1 MDEHAKINIQT
12 FAMTGNYGSSF
23 DPVRND
29 LESYWIS
36 DDAGTPGM
44 TLKKTHVLYKTSGDS
59 KWPFD
64 YMIGNQITYKF
75 LNNDDDYGSYKI
87 ERAERFEGD
96 LKTYSLGQFFEID
109 SANVSYEDEDW
120 DESTL
125 ADNFYNNVM
134 VPAASGVVYV
144 SSYFQADT
152 PIEYASKVD
161 NNSLIQGDIDFTYN
175 YGSEEYEILT
185 SPEAVEESR
194 IANFYTVMTRPPAG
208 DIKRMRSGAPPP
220 KVPRV
225 PRKRNK
231 RASLRD
237 MQKGY
242 RDLNIKDYIITRSAY
257 IQASSLVE
265 DAKSFPFY
273 TMISFTNP
281 PKKKDSEDLRAA
293 IIDNQFTAMFCD
305 LLNLVE
311 SELAPLSESYVN
323 TEKYQNSKLISQYKQ
338 GSDQSEFEEK
348 YTTQVENILKYDL
361 SWLISIMYDFID
373 GDTVPIPR
381 VDKDRGIL
389 DTSTFSTLE
398 NRIPK
403 SSEYNFVGE
412 NLFKRG
418 GKNLTAQGNL
428 DFVVDKLE
436 KIIGKY
442 SRSFVDILAGKTPYC
457 SDVLFYSI
465 EKYEFGST
473 TPLQT
478 FWIPSVFLYLGM
490 DYVDTQ
496 VKYGKK
502 YTYKVFAYKITLDT
516 EYSYVVMG
524 PDERID
530 DDPGEGTTGSRRSG
544 AGSDVRAASLHEA
557 RQSEDEY
564 GSSSSSRGD
573 DEEPGE
579 DDSGPPEGPS
589 L

>member
-44 TLKKTHVLYKTSGDS
+44 TLKKTHVSYETSGDL
-59 KWPFD
+59 KWVAN

-75 LNNDDDYGSYKI
+75 LNNDDYGSYKI